1 MKSVVLIP
9 VIHSA
14 ADLGSLAESVR
25 EHYLTRYGPAAWG
38 RREQA
43 VAAIWAEIARRID
56 RLGLDYGKTRIYQ
69 DGLPVCGQELGIVE
83 KLAAAGSTNHQ
94 IVLDLVHRGAALVG
108 TEDPRLLIREYQMH
122 REQLGAGQPG
132 GVAGMPGA
140 MPTSSWACDEH
151 GHEDV
156 AMPPGPSAEAVALL
170 EARDRFIAQRIA
182 ETLQDGQTGL
192 LFLGA
197 AHRIDGLMSP
207 DILVYP
213 LD

>member
-9 VIHSA
+9 VIHTA
-14 ADLGSLAESVR
+14 ADLGSLADSVR
-25 EHYLTRYGPAAWG
+25 EHYLTRYGRAAWD

-43 VAAIWAEIARRID
+43 VATIWADISRRID
-56 RLGLDYGKTRIYQ
+56 RLELDYGKTRIYQ

-94 IVLDLVHRGAALVG
+94 IVLDLVRRGATLMG
-108 TEDPRLLIREYQMH
+108 TEDPQLLIREYQMH

-132 GVAGMPGA
+132 GLGR
-140 MPTSSWACDEH
+140 S
-151 GHEDV
+151 
-156 AMPPGPSAEAVALL
+156 GPSAEAAALL

-182 ETLQDGQTGL
+182 ETLHDGETGL

-197 AHRIDGLMSP
+197 AHRIEGLMSP
-207 DILVYP
+207 DIRLQM

>member
-1 MKSVVLIP
+1 MPPQLSGPVAMKSVVLIP
-9 VIHSA
+9 VIHTA
-14 ADLGSLAESVR
+14 ADLGSLADSVR
-25 EHYLTRYGPAAWG
+25 EHYLTRYGPAGWG

-56 RLGLDYGKTRIYQ
+56 RLGLEYGKTRIYQ

-94 IVLDLVHRGAALVG
+94 IVLDLVHRGATLVG
-108 TEDPRLLIREYQMH
+108 TEDPQLLIREYQMH

-132 GVAGMPGA
+132 
-140 MPTSSWACDEH
+140 
-151 GHEDV
+151 DV
-156 AMPPGPSAEAVALL
+156 GRSGPSAEAVALL

-182 ETLQDGQTGL
+182 ETLQDGETGL

-207 DILVYP
+207 DIAVRA

>member
-1 MKSVVLIP
+1 MQFRPTPGSATLPQLSGPVAMKSVVLIS

-94 IVLDLVHRGAALVG
+94 LVLDLVHRGATLVG
-108 TEDPRLLIREYQMH
+108 TEDPQLLIREYQMH

-132 GVAGMPGA
+132 GV
-140 MPTSSWACDEH
+140 
-151 GHEDV
+151 
-156 AMPPGPSAEAVALL
+156 GPSQPSADAVALL